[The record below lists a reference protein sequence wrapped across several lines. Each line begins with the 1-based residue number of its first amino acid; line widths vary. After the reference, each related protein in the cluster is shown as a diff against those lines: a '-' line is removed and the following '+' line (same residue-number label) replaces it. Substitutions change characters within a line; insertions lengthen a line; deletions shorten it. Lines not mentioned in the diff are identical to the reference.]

1 MTASTSHPD
10 LALVGDPVSA
20 GSIELR
26 QPRTRRVPAGV
37 SQGVVWLVVVVVVV
51 APVLPLLYASVR
63 SQPYYL
69 PGGVWSLQP
78 YRTLLADPAFWQA
91 VKNTAI
97 FAGSATAI
105 AVGLGTTFAILCS
118 RTNIP
123 GGRHFGW
130 LLLAPI
136 IIPPLGLIVGW
147 VAIYGQSGYLTGLVG
162 RNLHLPVWN
171 LSSLAG
177 MSLLGGAV
185 TVPIAYLVC
194 RSALASSDS
203 SLEDAARASGASTFT
218 VIRRITVPMLRPA
231 IINSC
236 VLIFALSLEVLGIPL
251 LLGTQS
257 NINFYASYLYN
268 GWNSGTTPDPPFVSA
283 GAVLLLVVV
292 LALLFLRNRLV
303 GSQQRFIVAGG
314 RGSGPHRPLDLGKGR
329 WPASVVVGGFI
340 ALTSVIPILGLV
352 LMSSV
357 TALTTLVPPWHQWTG
372 SNWAQIVH
380 NGVFVRSLVDS
391 LLIAVIGGAVTVL
404 VVAVAAL
411 IAHRSRFLLRK
422 SLAPV
427 LVYPRTVP
435 GIVLGIGF
443 FWAFLMVNPP
453 GGELRNNLFGMA
465 LALCV
470 GTVTLA
476 YIVIYPSLARLS
488 TDFDRAA
495 SSAGASWWT
504 ISRSIVF
511 PLLRPALIGA
521 YVLVFI
527 TLLNDYAPVVFLQ
540 KQGTQVLGVTMLQ
553 YWEKG
558 VVGPVAA
565 LAVVQ
570 VVIVGGALAV
580 GSRFLKRVFRA

>member
-1 MTASTSHPD
+1 
-10 LALVGDPVSA
+10 
-20 GSIELR
+20 
-26 QPRTRRVPAGV
+26 
-37 SQGVVWLVVVVVVV
+37 
-51 APVLPLLYASVR
+51 
-63 SQPYYL
+63 
-69 PGGVWSLQP
+69 
-78 YRTLLADPAFWQA
+78 
-91 VKNTAI
+91 
-97 FAGSATAI
+97 
-105 AVGLGTTFAILCS
+105 
-118 RTNIP
+118 
-123 GGRHFGW
+123 
-130 LLLAPI
+130 
-136 IIPPLGLIVGW
+136 
-147 VAIYGQSGYLTGLVG
+147 
-162 RNLHLPVWN
+162 
-171 LSSLAG
+171 
-177 MSLLGGAV
+177 
-185 TVPIAYLVC
+185 
-194 RSALASSDS
+194 
-203 SLEDAARASGASTFT
+203 
-218 VIRRITVPMLRPA
+218 
-231 IINSC
+231 
-236 VLIFALSLEVLGIPL
+236 
-251 LLGTQS
+251 
-257 NINFYASYLYN
+257 
-268 GWNSGTTPDPPFVSA
+268 
-283 GAVLLLVVV
+283 
-292 LALLFLRNRLV
+292 
-303 GSQQRFIVAGG
+303 
-314 RGSGPHRPLDLGKGR
+314 
-329 WPASVVVGGFI
+329 
-340 ALTSVIPILGLV
+340 
-352 LMSSV
+352 MSSV

-391 LLIAVIGGAVTVL
+391 MLIAVIGGAVTVL
-404 VVAVAAL
+404 VVALAAL

-465 LALCV
+465 IALCV